1 VYTFSLYRPGWTFVQ
16 KIWVICGDLLSF
28 VAPCF

>member
-1 VYTFSLYRPGWTFVQ
+1 VCTFSLYWPGWTFVQ

-28 VAPCF
+28 VGPCF